1 MNIRKNLALVVS
13 AAIATPLII
22 AALVFLGIFAAR
34 YGKVRSE
41 LSATEKRL
49 QELNRR
55 KPFPSEE
62 NIRLLEK
69 NRDVMD
75 AAFRRAMEDLARG
88 QYEPPAL
95 EPARFSQELREMN
108 RRLTRI
114 AQAHNVARPPQ
125 FGYGFDRY
133 FKGDL
138 PARGDMPR
146 LLTQV
151 NAVESVCQ
159 ALFEAGIAEI
169 TKVERQ
175 VFEEQNVAG
184 TGGPAEFAGVA
195 VRMPVVAESAS
206 AGGGSLPAQQ
216 SADPGGLFTWE
227 RVVVEFT
234 TRELGLWNALNAL
247 QRSPTFIVVSS
258 LSIIN
263 ETAKPQIAIED
274 EAERAGK
281 TASSASRPGAPTAL
295 PPGSEMIPGAAA
307 PGAPAAAPARPPS
320 REERIVTGRDE
331 LLKVR
336 LEAEVYRFQPPAAA
350 DR

>member
-13 AAIATPLII
+13 SAIAAPLII

-41 LSATEKRL
+41 LRATEKRL

-69 NRDVMD
+69 NREIME
-75 AAFRRAMEDLARG
+75 AAFRRTMADLARG

-108 RRLTRI
+108 RRLTRL
-114 AQAHNVARPPQ
+114 AQAQKVVLPPQ

-151 NAVESVCQ
+151 NAVEKVCQ

-175 VFEEQNVAG
+175 IFEEQNVPGA
-184 TGGPAEFAGVA
+184 GGPAEFAGVA
-195 VRMPVVAESAS
+195 VRMPVVAESTS
-206 AGGGSLPAQQ
+206 AGAGGLPAQL
-216 SADPGGLFTWE
+216 SADPAGLFTWE
-227 RVVVEFT
+227 RVVIEFT
-234 TRELGLWNALNAL
+234 TRETGLWNALNAL
-247 QRSPTFIVVSS
+247 QGAQTFIVVSS
-258 LSIIN
+258 LSIVN

-274 EAERAGK
+274 E
-281 TASSASRPGAPTAL
+281 TARGGSPTGTSGPRPGAPSAL
-295 PPGSEMIPGAAA
+295 PPGSEMIPGAAGS
-307 PGAPAAAPARPPS
+307 GAPPTAPARPLT

-336 LEAEVYRFQPPAAA
+336 LEAEVYRFQPPVAAE
-350 DR
+350 